1 MAIEDRTTVPAS
13 QEKLHEVARCGGPR
27 PGSFI
32 ANSLGNGEGWIIT
45 VIPSLYPPH
54 KWVYPSPIRLR
65 WIHPYPTRLSRMW
78 IWATGADIHRQ
89 LELDCILRSMIDS
102 ARSRF
107 PSLTCTT
114 MPRTCC
120 CCSCPPCPASI
131 ADSRTAAAIPRDAL
145 ASACIVPFV
154 SSRCRRRRRTLALPD
169 SPPTRSLRL
178 SLTERRIGGV
188 RLQVPS

>member
-1 MAIEDRTTVPAS
+1 MGKKDGSKQKYKKEDEESIPVAIEDRTTVPAS

-27 PGSFI
+27 PGSFV

-89 LELDCILRSMIDS
+89 LEPPVSLFQLDEMFTLENSLILR
-102 ARSRF
+102 
-107 PSLTCTT
+107 
-114 MPRTCC
+114 
-120 CCSCPPCPASI
+120 
-131 ADSRTAAAIPRDAL
+131 
-145 ASACIVPFV
+145 
-154 SSRCRRRRRTLALPD
+154 
-169 SPPTRSLRL
+169 
-178 SLTERRIGGV
+178 
-188 RLQVPS
+188 